1 MSTTNRSI
9 FRSDAV
15 QRYIEARQKAILPRF
30 VRPRVFAFMWLLLGL
45 LLMSGV
51 TAWVAQVPIY
61 APGVALAVVV
71 DDRVPSSEN
80 ERENEHE
87 NEHEDEN
94 QDQVAVVAFLPPEQL
109 THLHRGQTLF
119 LQLTE
124 QERVSRSIVAVEP
137 EIMSPAAAQKAFA
150 LTDGAAMLIRQ
161 PSAVVQ
167 VPLEPLPNDW
177 AASVYA
183 GSVYQVEVEV
193 GSRRLVSLLP
203 VVGEF
208 FGE

>member
-45 LLMSGV
+45 LLISGV

-61 APGVALAVVV
+61 AQGVGVVV
-71 DDRVPSSEN
+71 HDAAPFSEN
-80 ERENEHE
+80 ENQNE
-87 NEHEDEN
+87 
-94 QDQVAVVAFLPPEQL
+94 DQMAVVAFLPPEQL
-109 THLHRGQTLF
+109 THLHSGQTLF
-119 LQLTE
+119 LHLTE

-150 LTDGAAMLIRQ
+150 LTDGAAMVIRQ

-167 VPLEPLPNDW
+167 VPLQPLPNDW

-193 GSRRLVSLLP
+193 GSRRVVSLLP
-203 VVGEF
+203 VVGDF
-208 FGE
+208 FGD